1 MSRKEELIAQKERLN
16 DEIGFLFYTDDT
28 EDGLR
33 LIRQA
38 ISEIE
43 EYGHI
48 QNTADEYIDP
58 YRWSEAFYKELMQI
72 LKTAEAVYSELLAPE
87 NQNEDT
93 YETENN

>member
-48 QNTADEYIDP
+48 QNTVDEYIDP
-58 YRWSEAFYKELMQI
+58 YR
-72 LKTAEAVYSELLAPE
+72 
-87 NQNEDT
+87 
-93 YETENN
+93 

>member
-16 DEIGFLFYTDDT
+16 DEIDFLFYTDDT

-58 YRWSEAFYKELMQI
+58 YRWSEAFYKELMQT

>member
-1 MSRKEELIAQKERLN
+1 MSRKEELIAQKEWLN

-58 YRWSEAFYKELMQI
+58 YRWSEAFYKELMQT
-72 LKTAEAVYSELLAPE
+72 LKTAEAVYSELLALE

>member
-16 DEIGFLFYTDDT
+16 DEIGFLFFTDDT

-43 EYGHI
+43 KYGHI

-58 YRWSEAFYKELMQI
+58 YRWSEAFYKELMQT
-72 LKTAEAVYSELLAPE
+72 LKTAEAVYSELLALE
-87 NQNEDT
+87 KQNEDT

>member
-43 EYGHI
+43 EYGHMS
-48 QNTADEYIDP
+48 EY
-58 YRWSEAFYKELMQI
+58 S
-72 LKTAEAVYSELLAPE
+72 
-87 NQNEDT
+87 
-93 YETENN
+93 

>member
-1 MSRKEELIAQKERLN
+1 MRLRN
-16 DEIGFLFYTDDT
+16 TGIC
-28 EDGLR
+28 
-33 LIRQA
+33 
-38 ISEIE
+38 
-43 EYGHI
+43 

-58 YRWSEAFYKELMQI
+58 YRWSEAFYKELMQT

>member
-48 QNTADEYIDP
+48 QNTADEHIDS
-58 YRWSEAFYKELMQI
+58 YRWSEAFYKELMQT

>member
-1 MSRKEELIAQKERLN
+1 MSRKEELIAQKEQLN

-58 YRWSEAFYKELMQI
+58 YRWSEAFYKELMQT

>member
-1 MSRKEELIAQKERLN
+1 MSRKEELIAQKEWLN

-58 YRWSEAFYKELMQI
+58 YRWSEAFYKELMQT
-72 LKTAEAVYSELLAPE
+72 LKTAEAVYSELLATE